1 MERFLLGAVMT
12 LVAVVIE
19 RRLLKAIRKGSGSS
33 PEPVQA
39 PGRVTVRTAATGDSP
54 D

>member
-1 MERFLLGAVMT
+1 VERVLLGAVMT

-19 RRLLKAIRKGSGSS
+19 RRLLKAIRKGSGSG
-33 PEPVQA
+33 PEPVPA
-39 PGRVTVRTAATGDSP
+39 PGRVTVATAPTGDSP